1 MSSEN
6 EKQDLLKPKNDVVF
20 QSLFTKNNEKITKA
34 FIEALIGRK
43 VKNIEINNEKELQ
56 RERPEDKL
64 GILDLQLD
72 IDEKEKLDVEVQLIE
87 RDNLAERILY
97 YFSRLYGETVKRG
110 KDYIEGQRVMLI
122 AIVDYGIDL
131 TKEIDNYETQW
142 KLRETKNPQLV
153 LTDKEEIIILELEKV
168 RKAYEKCKEDKKA
181 QWMLFLDD
189 PNTKEVREIMEK
201 NEDIK
206 DAVVTVHEMS
216 EDEKLRRLAELREKA
231 IMDEKAIRRAG
242 YKRGMEAG
250 EKNQKIEIANSNK
263 KVAIFVDMDGT
274 IAVYNV
280 YPEDK
285 VVEKMGEE
293 YNLLEPIDYVLN
305 ILKEINQINNA
316 YIYILS
322 LSKSAKITEEKK
334 LWLKKYVNFID
345 EKNWILIRKELGEY
359 NKENRDFA
367 KAQKM
372 KEKLNEYDHLILI
385 DDDHKVLKETQKM
398 LGEKVDVFHISG
410 ILI

>member
-131 TKEIDNYETQW
+131 TKEIENYETQW

-153 LTDKEEIIILELEKV
+153 LTDKEEIVILELEKV

-242 YKRGMEAG
+242 YKRGMEDGMEAGKTLG
-250 EKNQKIEIANSNK
+250 EKNEKIKMAKRLKE
-263 KVAIFVDMDGT
+263 MGM
-274 IAVYNV
+274 
-280 YPEDK
+280 E
-285 VVEKMGEE
+285 VEKILEVTELSEE
-293 YNLLEPIDYVLN
+293 
-305 ILKEINQINNA
+305 EI
-316 YIYILS
+316 
-322 LSKSAKITEEKK
+322 EE
-334 LWLKKYVNFID
+334 I
-345 EKNWILIRKELGEY
+345 
-359 NKENRDFA
+359 
-367 KAQKM
+367 
-372 KEKLNEYDHLILI
+372 
-385 DDDHKVLKETQKM
+385 
-398 LGEKVDVFHISG
+398 
-410 ILI
+410 

>member
-34 FIEALIGRK
+34 FVEALIGRK
-43 VKNIEINNEKELQ
+43 VKNIEINNEKEPQ

-72 IDEKEKLDVEVQLIE
+72 IDEKEKIRCRSTTNRKRQFSRKDI
-87 RDNLAERILY
+87 IL
-97 YFSRLYGETVKRG
+97 FSRLYGETVKRG

-131 TKEIDNYETQW
+131 TKEIENYETQW

-153 LTDKEEIIILELEKV
+153 LTDKEEIVILELEKV

-189 PNTKEVREIMEK
+189 PNTKEVKEIMEK

-250 EKNQKIEIANSNK
+250 EKNQKIEIAK
-263 KVAIFVDMDGT
+263 R
-274 IAVYNV
+274 
-280 YPEDK
+280 
-285 VVEKMGEE
+285 
-293 YNLLEPIDYVLN
+293 
-305 ILKEINQINNA
+305 LKEMGMKIEEIVKVTD
-316 YIYILS
+316 LS
-322 LSKSAKITEEKK
+322 EKE
-334 LWLKKYVNFID
+334 I
-345 EKNWILIRKELGEY
+345 KEL
-359 NKENRDFA
+359 
-367 KAQKM
+367 
-372 KEKLNEYDHLILI
+372 
-385 DDDHKVLKETQKM
+385 
-398 LGEKVDVFHISG
+398 
-410 ILI
+410 

>member
-1 MSSEN
+1 M
-6 EKQDLLKPKNDVVF
+6 
-20 QSLFTKNNEKITKA
+20 
-34 FIEALIGRK
+34 
-43 VKNIEINNEKELQ
+43 
-56 RERPEDKL
+56 
-64 GILDLQLD
+64 QLD

-87 RDNLAERILY
+87 KDNLAERILY

-131 TKEIDNYETQW
+131 TKEIENYETQW

-153 LTDKEEIIILELEKV
+153 LTDKEEIVILELEKV

-189 PNTKEVREIMEK
+189 PNTKEVKEIMEK

-250 EKNQKIEIANSNK
+250 EKNQKIEIAK
-263 KVAIFVDMDGT
+263 R
-274 IAVYNV
+274 
-280 YPEDK
+280 
-285 VVEKMGEE
+285 
-293 YNLLEPIDYVLN
+293 
-305 ILKEINQINNA
+305 LKEMGMKIEEIVKVTD
-316 YIYILS
+316 LS
-322 LSKSAKITEEKK
+322 EEE
-334 LWLKKYVNFID
+334 I
-345 EKNWILIRKELGEY
+345 KEL
-359 NKENRDFA
+359 
-367 KAQKM
+367 
-372 KEKLNEYDHLILI
+372 
-385 DDDHKVLKETQKM
+385 
-398 LGEKVDVFHISG
+398 
-410 ILI
+410 